1 MPYIIDD
8 ASLDEAVHY
17 EFCSVLVRCLSLHIP
32 AWTERWENIFQRHK
46 NISTFVFE
54 AFKINNES
62 RLSKTANL
70 FGAHK
75 SPEAL
80 ETAPLGTFLMKHFQ
94 TEGMDEQ
101 AFCLKT
107 SDMVGLTKLS
117 MMNLDIAIENMPI
130 IIELGDL
137 GINII

>member
-1 MPYIIDD
+1 MHFIIDD

-70 FGAHK
+70 FDAHK

-80 ETAPLGTFLMKHFQ
+80 ETATLGTFLMKHFHQ
-94 TEGMDEQ
+94 MDSQ

-107 SDMVGLTKLS
+107 SDMVGLAKLS

-137 GINII
+137 GIDII